1 MFVHIVICRRSS
13 GMATV
18 VVWLL
23 CCRWDEPMEV
33 PSGAAAADVGVG
45 LWQPGM
51 TFGQF
56 AELTVQKY
64 YKGAQ

>member
-1 MFVHIVICRRSS
+1 
-13 GMATV
+13 
-18 VVWLL
+18 
-23 CCRWDEPMEV
+23 MEV
-33 PSGAAAADVGVG
+33 PPGAAASAVVVG

-56 AELTVQKY
+56 SELTVQKY

>member
-1 MFVHIVICRRSS
+1 
-13 GMATV
+13 
-18 VVWLL
+18 
-23 CCRWDEPMEV
+23 MET
-33 PSGAAAADVGVG
+33 PPGAATPEVGVG

-56 AELTVQKY
+56 SELTVQKY

>member
-1 MFVHIVICRRSS
+1 
-13 GMATV
+13 MATV